1 MSKRSV
7 WVALVVFCFAFNLCS
22 YTASGQAVYGSV
34 FGTVSDAQGGGVV
47 GAKVTVTSVTK
58 GTTEEAVTN
67 ESGNYSVT
75 HLIPDVYRVT
85 VELSG
90 FKTFETAEF
99 PVAAD
104 TSVHVD
110 ATLSVGSVS
119 ERVEVSSEIP
129 QLKTEKTDVA
139 TVFTAREIEDAPI
152 FNRNFTTFQL
162 LSPGAQQQGWGHAA
176 SENPQGSQQIL
187 TNGQPFAG
195 TAFELDGTDNQ
206 DPILGIIVVNPNLES
221 VNEIKITS
229 QDYDAEFGKAIGA
242 VVTSQTKSGTNELH
256 GSIFDFERSNSNFA
270 RDPFTQANGVP
281 KGNWNQFGAAVGGPI
296 VKNRLF
302 FFGDFQGQRAHVGGS
317 AQDRIP
323 TAAERA
329 GDMNDL
335 LGGKNIYDP
344 YMTTDGTHQTLL
356 LDASGNPIPVIP
368 LLRTQFPGN
377 VIPASRISPEAAAL
391 LALLPVGADGTGLTQ
406 NFFGSGSNVLDANN
420 FDVRS
425 DFNVNSKIQLFGR
438 YSFQKFLRSGPGLF
452 GDLLGGPALPADAG
466 GAFSG
471 TSNVKNQS
479 LAIGADYTFSPSLLT
494 DLRFGYFRYHVQTAP
509 GGLGTTPASDA
520 GIPGLNLG
528 TSFTSGMPAFTVQMA
543 GAQDFSFGYSLGVNQ
558 CNCPLTESEHQY
570 QIVNNWTKIHGN
582 HTFKF
587 GADIRWAY
595 NLRVPSDS
603 HRAGQVDFHNDITS
617 GPGGLGGVGLA
628 GFLLGDVSHFERFV
642 SPSTNAY
649 ETQPRYFFY
658 GQDTWR
664 ITNKLTVNLGLRWE
678 IYKPESV
685 PTVGGGGWL
694 DLGTGEMRVA
704 GEDGVDHTGNTH
716 TDFKHF
722 APRVGIAYQVNPK
735 TVVRLGYGR
744 SYDTGVF
751 GTVFG
756 HAVTQ
761 NLPVLASQSIDPGGF
776 NSADFNSA
784 FFLNQGPP
792 LIDPATLLTT
802 NNCNDTTDPTHT
814 LTQCVGPNGR
824 ALLPDGVFSRARPF
838 NNRLPTVD
846 AWNASVQR
854 QLTPTISVTA
864 AYVGNKGTHTFIEGN
879 PAYGINNRTIVGYD
893 PNAADPAANR
903 NDRKPFF
910 SRYGWTQ
917 GIDYFG
923 NDADNK
929 YNALQ
934 VSVEKRFSGGLSI
947 QSSYTFQHA
956 DRYVNNGYFNIDKT
970 VGYGPNSDY
979 RNHVFIFTQVYDLPF
994 GKGRRYMTDSGR
1006 IMDFLIGGWQ
1016 INSNTNFSSGL
1027 PFTPGLKSCTP
1038 SSDSGPC
1045 RPDVIGHV
1053 ADGTRSGSP
1062 RDLGYWFQTTDG
1074 VVIDSAGASAGPWAQ
1089 PALDTFGN
1097 VGTNT
1102 FRGPRFF
1109 DTNAALFKNF
1119 SITERVKFQLQF
1131 QFFNIFNHVSLGNPQ
1146 TCVDCD
1152 NAGSINN
1159 ASVGYQARSLTYG
1172 GKINF

>member
-1 MSKRSV
+1 MARRSV
-7 WVALVVFCFAFNLCS
+7 WVALVVFCFCFNLCT
-22 YTASGQAVYGSV
+22 YTASGQAVYGGVS
-34 FGTVSDAQGGGVV
+34 GTVTDSQGGGVV

-58 GTTEEAVTN
+58 GTTEETVTN
-67 ESGNYSVT
+67 ESGNYNVT
-75 HLIPDVYRVT
+75 HLIPDTYRVK
-85 VELSG
+85 VESTG
-90 FKTFETAEF
+90 FKTYQTSPF

-104 TSVHVD
+104 TVVNVD
-110 ATLSVGSVS
+110 AALVVGAVT
-119 ERVEVSSEIP
+119 EQIEVSAEIP

-139 TVFTAREIEDAPI
+139 TVFTAKEIEDAPI

-242 VVTSQTKSGTNELH
+242 VVTSQTRSGTNEFH
-256 GSIFDFERSNSNFA
+256 GGIFDFERSNSNFA
-270 RDPFTQANGVP
+270 RDPFTQAKGVP
-281 KGNWNQFGAAVGGPI
+281 KGNWNQFGGTIGGPI

-302 FFGDFQGQRAHVGGS
+302 FFSDFQGQRAHVGGS

-329 GDMNDL
+329 GDL
-335 LGGKNIYDP
+335 SGIGKNIYDP
-344 YMTTDGTHQTLL
+344 YTTTDATHQTLV
-356 LDASGNPIPVIP
+356 LDANGNPIPVAAAN
-368 LLRTQFPGN
+368 RTQFPGN
-377 VIPASRISPEAAAL
+377 VIPASRLSSQSQAL

-425 DFNVNSKIQLFGR
+425 DFNVNSKIQVFGR
-438 YSFQKFLRSGPGLF
+438 YSFQKFVRTGPGLF
-452 GDLLGGPALPADAG
+452 GALLGGPALPADAG
-466 GAFSG
+466 GAFAG

-479 LAIGADYTFSPSLLT
+479 LALGFDYTFSPSLLT
-494 DLRFGYFRYHVQTAP
+494 DFRFGYFRYHVQTAP
-509 GGLGTTPASDA
+509 GGAGSTPATSA

-528 TSFTSGMPAFTVQMA
+528 SLFTSGMPAFTIKIP
-543 GAQDFSFGYSLGVNQ
+543 GADDFKFGYSLGVNQ

-570 QIVNNWTKIHGN
+570 QFVNNWTKIHGN

-587 GADIRWAY
+587 GADIRYAY

-603 HRAGQVDFHNDITS
+603 HRAGQVDFNNDITV
-617 GPGGLGGVGLA
+617 GPAGDGGVGLA

-642 SPSTNAY
+642 STSTNAY
-649 ETQPRYFFY
+649 ETQPRLFFY

-685 PTVGGGGWL
+685 PTTGGGGWL

-704 GEDGVDHTGNTH
+704 GQNGVDHTGNTS
-716 TDFKHF
+716 TDYHHF
-722 APRVGIAYQVNPK
+722 APRVGIAYQVNPR
-735 TVVRLGYGR
+735 TVFRVGYGR

-756 HAVTQ
+756 HVVTQ
-761 NLPVLASQSIDPGGF
+761 NLPVLADQSLNPGGVG
-776 NSADFNSA
+776 SQDFNSA
-784 FFLNQGPP
+784 FLLAKGPP
-792 LIDPATLLTT
+792 LLDPATALTT
-802 NNCNDTTDPTHT
+802 NNCNSITDPTLT
-814 LTQCVGPNGR
+814 LTQCLGPNGR
-824 ALLPDGVFSRARPF
+824 PLLPDGVFSRARPF

-854 QLTPTISVTA
+854 QLTGTISVTA

-893 PNAADPAANR
+893 PNAANPDANR
-903 NDRKPFF
+903 SARTPFF
-910 SRYGWTQ
+910 SRYGWKQ

-934 VSVEKRFSGGLSI
+934 ISVEKRFSGGLSI

-956 DRYVNNGYFNIDKT
+956 DRYTNNGYFNIDKK

-994 GKGRRYMTDSGR
+994 GKGRRFMSDAGR
-1006 IMDFLIGGWQ
+1006 LADALIGGWQ

-1027 PFTPGLKSCTP
+1027 PFSPSLSSCSP

-1045 RPDVIGHV
+1045 RPDVVGSV
-1053 ADGTRSGSP
+1053 KDGTRSGSP
-1062 RDLGYWFQTTDG
+1062 RDAGYWFQTTGG
-1074 VVIDSAGASAGPWAQ
+1074 VLLNAAGLSAGPWAQ

-1131 QFFNIFNHVSLGNPQ
+1131 QFFNIFNHVSLGNPN
-1146 TCVDCD
+1146 TCVDCS

-1159 ASVGYQARSLTYG
+1159 TSVGYQGRSITYG
-1172 GKINF
+1172 GKLNF

>member
-7 WVALVVFCFAFNLCS
+7 WVALVVFCFAFNLCT

-34 FGTVSDAQGGGVV
+34 IGTVTDAQGGGVV

-58 GTTEEAVTN
+58 GTAEEVVTN

-75 HLIPDVYRVT
+75 HLIPDVYKVT

-104 TSVHVD
+104 TTVHVD
-110 ATLSVGSVS
+110 AALSVGSVS

-139 TVFTAREIEDAPI
+139 TVFTAKEIEDAPI

-242 VVTSQTKSGTNELH
+242 VVTSQTRSGTNEFH
-256 GSIFDFERSNSNFA
+256 GGIFDFERSNSNFA
-270 RDPFTQANGVP
+270 RDPFTQSGGVP
-281 KGNWNQFGAAVGGPI
+281 KGNWNQFGGTIGGPI

-302 FFGDFQGQRAHVGGS
+302 FFADFQGQRAHVGGS

-323 TAAERA
+323 NAAERS
-329 GDMNDL
+329 GNLNDL
-335 LGGKNIYDP
+335 GKNIYDP
-344 YMTTDGTHQTLL
+344 YATTDNTHQTLL
-356 LDASGNPIPVIP
+356 LDGSGNPIPVAAGA
-368 LLRTQFPGN
+368 RTQFPGN
-377 VIPASRISPEAAAL
+377 VIPESRLSPQAQAL

-425 DFNVNSKIQLFGR
+425 DFNVNSKIQVFGR

-479 LAIGADYTFSPSLLT
+479 VALGADYTFSPSLLT

-509 GGLGTTPASDA
+509 GGLGTTPATDA

-528 TSFTSGMPAFTVQMA
+528 TAFTSGMPAFTVQMG
-543 GAQDFSFGYSLGVNQ
+543 GAQDFDFGYSLGVNQ

-587 GADIRWAY
+587 GTDLRWAY

-603 HRAGQVDFHNDITS
+603 HRAGQVDFHNDITV
-617 GPGGLGGVGLA
+617 GPDGDGGVGLA

-685 PTVGGGGWL
+685 PTTGGGGWL
-694 DLGTGEMRVA
+694 DLATGEMRVA
-704 GEDGVDHTGNTH
+704 GENGVDHTGNTH

-722 APRVGIAYQVNPK
+722 APRLGIAYQVNPK

-756 HAVTQ
+756 HVVTQ
-761 NLPVLASQSIDPGGF
+761 NLPVLADQSIDPGGF

-802 NNCNDTTDPTHT
+802 NNCNDITDPTHT
-814 LTQCVGPNGR
+814 LTQCLGPNGR

-854 QLTPTISVTA
+854 QLTGTISITA

-879 PAYGINNRTIVGYD
+879 PAYGINNRTIIGYD

-910 SRYGWTQ
+910 AQYGWTQ

-994 GKGRRYMTDSGR
+994 GKGRRWMTDSGR
-1006 IMDFLIGGWQ
+1006 IADFFIGGWQ

-1027 PFTPGLKSCTP
+1027 PFTPSISSCTP

-1045 RPDVIGHV
+1045 RPDVVGKV
-1053 ADGTRSGSP
+1053 GDGTRSGSP
-1062 RDLGYWFQTTDG
+1062 RDLGYWFQTTGG
-1074 VVIDSAGASAGPWAQ
+1074 VSINGFAGETAGPWAQ

-1159 ASVGYQARSLTYG
+1159 TSVGYQARSLTYG
-1172 GKINF
+1172 GKLNF

>member
-7 WVALVVFCFAFNLCS
+7 FVALVVFCFAFSLCTN
-22 YTASGQAVYGSV
+22 TASGQAVYGSV

-47 GAKVTVTSVTK
+47 GAKVTVTSVSK

-85 VELSG
+85 VELTG
-90 FKTFETAEF
+90 FKTFQTAEF

-104 TSVHVD
+104 TAVHVD
-110 ATLSVGSVS
+110 AALSVGSVS

-323 TAAERA
+323 TAAERG
-329 GDMNDL
+329 GDL
-335 LGGKNIYDP
+335 SGIGKNIYDP
-344 YMTTDGTHQTLL
+344 YETADPGRTTLL
-356 LDASGNPIPVIP
+356 LDANGNPIPVIP
-368 LLRTQFPGN
+368 ALRAQFPGN
-377 VIPASRISPEAAAL
+377 VIPASRLSPEAQAL

-479 LAIGADYTFSPSLLT
+479 VAIGADYTFSPSLLT

-528 TSFTSGMPAFTVQMA
+528 TSFTSGMPAFQIRIP
-543 GAQDFSFGYSLGVNQ
+543 GAQDFDFGYSLGVNQ

-603 HRAGQVDFHNDITS
+603 HRAGQLDFNNDITV
-617 GPGGLGGVGLA
+617 GPNGDGGVGLA

-934 VSVEKRFSGGLSI
+934 LTVEKRFSGGLSI

-994 GKGRRYMTDSGR
+994 GKGRRFMTDSGR
-1006 IMDFLIGGWQ
+1006 IMDFFIGGWQ

-1027 PFTPGLKSCTP
+1027 PFTPGISSCSP
-1038 SSDSGPC
+1038 SSDNGPC
-1045 RPDVIGHV
+1045 RPDVVGKV
-1053 ADGTRSGSP
+1053 GEGARKGDP
-1062 RDLGYWFQTTDG
+1062 RALGYWFETTGG
-1074 VVIDSAGASAGPWAQ
+1074 VSINTFAGESAGPWAQ

-1119 SITERVKFQLQF
+1119 SVTERVRFQLQF
-1131 QFFNIFNHVSLGNPQ
+1131 QFFNIFNHVSLGNPN
-1146 TCVDCD
+1146 TCVDCS

>member
-1 MSKRSV
+1 MSRRSV
-7 WVALVVFCFAFNLCS
+7 WVALVVFCFAFNLCT

-34 FGTVSDAQGGGVV
+34 IGTVTDAQGGGVV

-58 GTTEEAVTN
+58 GTTEETTTN

-75 HLIPDVYRVT
+75 HLIPDTYRVK
-85 VELSG
+85 VESTG
-90 FKTFETAEF
+90 FKAYQTSEF

-104 TSVHVD
+104 TTVTVD
-110 ATLSVGSVS
+110 AALVVGAVT
-119 ERVEVSSEIP
+119 EQIEVSAEIP

-139 TVFTAREIEDAPI
+139 TVFTAKEVEDAPI

-221 VNEIKITS
+221 VSEIKITS

-281 KGNWNQFGAAVGGPI
+281 AGNWNQFGAAVGGPI
-296 VKNRLF
+296 IKNRLF

-329 GDMNDL
+329 GDL
-335 LGGKNIYDP
+335 SGIGKNIYDP
-344 YMTTDGTHQTLL
+344 YETTDATHQTLV
-356 LDASGNPIPVIP
+356 LDGNGNPIPVAAGSR
-368 LLRTQFPGN
+368 LQFPGN
-377 VIPASRISPEAAAL
+377 MIPASRLSPEAQAL
-391 LALLPVGADGTGLTQ
+391 LALLPVGTDGTGLNQ

-420 FDVRS
+420 FDIRS
-425 DFNVNSKIQLFGR
+425 DFNATSKIQFFGR
-438 YSFQKFLRSGPGLF
+438 YSFQKFTRSGPGLF

-479 LAIGADYTFSPSLLT
+479 VAIGADYTFSPSLLT

-528 TSFTSGMPAFTVQMA
+528 TSFTSGMPAFQIRIPS
-543 GAQDFSFGYSLGVNQ
+543 AQDFDFGYSLGVNQ

-603 HRAGQVDFHNDITS
+603 HRAGQLDFNNDITA
-617 GPGGLGGVGLA
+617 GPNGDGGVGLA
-628 GFLLGDVSHFERFV
+628 GFLLGDVSHFERFI

-649 ETQPRYFFY
+649 ETQPRLFFY

-685 PTVGGGGWL
+685 PTTGGGGWL
-694 DLGTGEMRVA
+694 DLGTGEIRVA
-704 GEDGVDHTGNTH
+704 GQDGVDHTGNTH
-716 TDFKHF
+716 TDYKHF
-722 APRVGIAYQVNPK
+722 APRLGVAYQINPK
-735 TVVRLGYGR
+735 TVVRVGYGR

-756 HAVTQ
+756 HVVTQ
-761 NLPVLASQSIDPGGF
+761 NLPVLTAQAINPGGVG
-776 NSADFNSA
+776 SADFNSA
-784 FFLNQGPP
+784 FFLSQGPP
-792 LIDPATLLTT
+792 LLDPATVLTS
-802 NNCNDTTDPTHT
+802 NNCNVVTDPTLT
-814 LTQCVGPNGR
+814 LTECLGANGR
-824 ALLPDGVFSRARPF
+824 ALLPDGVNSRARPF

-846 AWNASVQR
+846 AWNVSFQR
-854 QLTPTISVTA
+854 QVTGSISVTA
-864 AYVGNKGTHTFIEGN
+864 AYVGNKGTHTFVEGN
-879 PAYGINNRTIVGYD
+879 PAYNVNSRTIVGYD
-893 PNAADPAANR
+893 PNAADPDANR
-903 NDRKPFF
+903 K
-910 SRYGWTQ
+910 SRTPYYSLYDWTQ

-934 VSVEKRFSGGLSI
+934 LSVEKRFSGGLSI
-947 QSSYTFQHA
+947 KSSYTFQHA
-956 DRYVNNGYFNIDKT
+956 DRYQNNGYFNIDKT

-1006 IMDFLIGGWQ
+1006 IADFFIGGWQ

-1027 PFTPGLKSCTP
+1027 PFTPSISSCSP
-1038 SSDSGPC
+1038 SSDNGPC
-1045 RPDVIGHV
+1045 RPDIVGKV
-1053 ADGTRSGSP
+1053 GEGTRSGSP
-1062 RDLGYWFQTTDG
+1062 RDLGYWFETTGG
-1074 VVIDSAGASAGPWAQ
+1074 VSITGFAGETAGPWAQ

-1097 VGTNT
+1097 VRVNS

-1131 QFFNIFNHVSLGNPQ
+1131 QFFNIFNHVSLGNPN
-1146 TCVDCD
+1146 TNVDQS